1 VPKFKG
7 IIIEGYSYT
16 GKSSI
21 FNEIKKLQTLSNK
34 ERSAVYITEH
44 FTQILNVNKH
54 DEIIEIT
61 KDNHISLLE
70 SHLNYLSQLS
80 NWINNE
86 INHGKS
92 SSDLYYMIE
101 RYHLNHI
108 VHFGNHHEIIQIQ
121 NKLMEL
127 NPLCVLLTVSKSEM
141 SKRIQLRYPQ
151 IGNHDLKKEIEK
163 FTLIQEYYIKAVS
176 NTVIPYKIVNTD
188 SMDWE
193 GLASQIYS
201 LHCET

>member
-1 VPKFKG
+1 MPKLKG

-16 GKSSI
+16 GKTSI
-21 FNEIKKLQTLSNK
+21 FNEIKKLQILSNK

-92 SSDLYYMIE
+92 SSDLYYMFE

-127 NPLCVLLTVSKSEM
+127 NPLCVLLIVSKSEM

-151 IGNHDLKKEIEK
+151 ISNHDFKKEIEK
-163 FTLIQEYYIKAVS
+163 FTQIQEKYIKEAS
-176 NTVIPYKIVNTD
+176 NTVIPCIIVNTD
-188 SMDWE
+188 SMDWVS
-193 GLASQIYS
+193 LANQIFS
-201 LHCET
+201 EL